1 LPVVHPR
8 ALAIDLDGTL
18 LGPDNEVSPRGQAAI
33 RAAVDAGL
41 HVVLATARWFQL
53 AERTASHL
61 GLTDPVIACSGAEVR
76 RLTDGVDLMDVR
88 LPAGFTDAV
97 YALCDETGAITWVAE
112 EERVLMRM
120 AGDRPPQLGDEVEMV
135 PSLAGTAA
143 PAPRMIMIYGPE
155 TNTRI
160 VDELAPAW
168 MEQVRFP
175 MSVIGNHGATVLTLT
190 GAGADKGVAL
200 TLACREL
207 GIEAA
212 DVVAFGD
219 SETDIEMFR
228 VAGASVAMGQA
239 DDAVKAA
246 ATEVTA
252 SNAEDGV
259 ALAIEALLERA

>member
-1 LPVVHPR
+1 MQPR

-18 LGPDNEVSPRGQAAI
+18 LGPDNEVSPRSRAAV

-53 AERTASHL
+53 AERTAAQL

-76 RLTDGVDLMDVR
+76 RLTDDVDLMDVR
-88 LPAGFTDAV
+88 LPSGFSAAV
-97 YALCDETGAITWVAE
+97 YAICDETSAIAWVAE
-112 EERVLMRM
+112 EARVLMRM
-120 AGDRPPQLGDEVEMV
+120 AGERPPQLGEEVEMV
-135 PSLAGTAA
+135 PALVGVAEPS
-143 PAPRMIMIYGPE
+143 PRMIMIYGPE
-155 TNTRI
+155 TNARI
-160 VDELAPAW
+160 VDELRESW
-168 MEQVRFP
+168 SEQVRFP
-175 MSVIGNHGATVLTLT
+175 LSVIGNHGATVLTLT

-200 TLACREL
+200 TLACGEL
-207 GIEAA
+207 GIAAA

-252 SNAEDGV
+252 SNADDGV
-259 ALAIEALLERA
+259 ALAIEAILERA